1 MTSDITIYIKQQ
13 LDTTF
18 ILQYEVNI
26 TLDVDTLANIKT
38 RLLKSFSLGRE
49 FPDARL
55 EAAILRK
62 SKLMQTI
69 FKDEFGLTNTIINL
83 IV

>member
-1 MTSDITIYIKQQ
+1 MTTDITIYIASQSDDNFR
-13 LDTTF
+13 LR
-18 ILQYEVNI
+18 YEATA
-26 TLDVDTLANIKT
+26 TLDDATLSIIQA

-55 EAAILRK
+55 EANILRK

-69 FKDEFGLTNTIINL
+69 FKDEFGLSTTIINL

>member
-1 MTSDITIYIKQQ
+1 MTTDVTIYIDPQASN
-13 LDTTF
+13 TF
-18 ILQYEVNI
+18 RLRYEVGGEI
-26 TLDVDTLANIKT
+26 DAVTQHVIRT

-49 FPDARL
+49 FPDASIAL
-55 EAAILRK
+55 NILRK

-69 FKDEFGLTNTIINL
+69 LKDEYGLSSTIINL

>member
-1 MTSDITIYIKQQ
+1 MITDITIYIDPQTA
-13 LDTTF
+13 DTF
-18 ILQYEVNI
+18 RLRYEVTA
-26 TLDVDTLANIKT
+26 TLDDATLATIQA
-38 RLLKSFSLGRE
+38 RLLKSFSLGRD

-69 FKDEFGLTNTIINL
+69 FKDEFGLTTTIINL

>member
-1 MTSDITIYIKQQ
+1 MTTDITIYIASQSDDNFR
-13 LDTTF
+13 LR
-18 ILQYEVNI
+18 YEATV
-26 TLDVDTLANIKT
+26 TLDDATLSIIQA

-55 EAAILRK
+55 EANILRK

-69 FKDEFGLTNTIINL
+69 FKDEFGLSTTIINL

>member
-1 MTSDITIYIKQQ
+1 MTTDITIYITPQTDGNFR
-13 LDTTF
+13 LR
-18 ILQYEVNI
+18 YEVN
-26 TLDVDTLANIKT
+26 TAFDNDTLTAMRT

-55 EAAILRK
+55 AVAILRK
-62 SKLMQTI
+62 SKLMQSI
-69 FKDEFGLTNTIINL
+69 FNDEFGLTTTIINL